1 MSACILDA
9 SVAVKWFIDDILT
22 PQALRAGR
30 DYTCSAPT
38 LIVSEV
44 ANGLWKYARRGDV
57 SPADCREAL
66 SKLPALTLLHSSTDL
81 VADAIDMAV
90 DLDHPVY
97 DCQYLALAR
106 QQSLPI
112 LSADKRLLSLAHDRL
127 GLETIDL
134 ADIEPEADAP

>member
-9 SVAVKWFIDDILT
+9 SVAVKWFIDDVLT
-22 PQALRAGR
+22 PQALRAGHVFN
-30 DYTCSAPT
+30 CSAPT

-57 SPADCREAL
+57 SVADCRA
-66 SKLPALTLLHSSTDL
+66 ALTNLPTLTVLHSSVGL
-81 VADAIDMAV
+81 VGDAIDLAV
-90 DLDHPVY
+90 ELDHPVY

-106 QQSLPI
+106 QQSVPV
-112 LSADKRLLSLAHDRL
+112 LSADKRLLSLARDRL

-134 ADIEPEADAP
+134 ADIPPEIPAP